1 MNFKDFLKENKSK
14 IYNYVF
20 VILCVAI
27 AVFFID
33 SIGVSA
39 SNGVD
44 TKANFIRSFNTLASL
59 IRKIAMFMVG
69 FSFLSG
75 VGTMIYHLIRLGG
88 SGSNPQARAKIIQD
102 MFTTGFCIGL
112 LGSVNM
118 IIFFTI
124 SWFWK

>member
-20 VILCVAI
+20 IILCVAI
-27 AVFFID
+27 VVFFID

-39 SNGVD
+39 SSGVN
-44 TKANFIRSFNTLASL
+44 TKANFIKSFNNLSSL
-59 IRKIAMFMVG
+59 VRKISMFMVG

-112 LGSVNM
+112 LGSVNI
-118 IIFFTI
+118 IIFFMT
-124 SWFWK
+124 SWLF